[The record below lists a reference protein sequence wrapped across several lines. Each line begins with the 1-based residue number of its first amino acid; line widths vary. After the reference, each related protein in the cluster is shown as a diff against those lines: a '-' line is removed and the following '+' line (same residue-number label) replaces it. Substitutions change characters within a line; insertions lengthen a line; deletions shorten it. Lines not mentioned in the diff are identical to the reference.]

1 MMIQPEKT
9 AKVIATRIING
20 HVIAVNYWEKLG
32 VNGMFAVITTEPDG
46 KTGTSKI
53 FKTET
58 AWSDAERY
66 ANDELLRIGGDY
78 TQHITL

>member
-1 MMIQPEKT
+1 MMIEPEKT

-32 VNGMFAVITTEPDG
+32 VSGMFAVMTTADG

-66 ANDELLRIGGDY
+66 ANDELLRVGGDY
-78 TQHITL
+78 TQYITL